1 MMLVAPDA
9 MLNVFCLSASLSLR
23 LSVCDLQTLVWVFN
37 LLPSVTCLP
46 HPSHSLTAPHTP
58 VCPWPLPLWVTS
70 FFFTVSLYQLSLLLL
85 PTFFLTAAP
94 FISHLSRFPLC
105 FFPAL
110 NPSLLSL
117 SSTCP
122 KRNTISKPSFSLFPW
137 TPPQSFLDE
146 NAGHVHGTQAR
157 GDRDWPSGGMR
168 WRLTAMFNIYT
179 PQLYLYIN
187 AFICDIFLELYESS
201 WPQHL
206 KTHTHT
212 HTKLPL
218 CFVLITSGE
227 TKPPCTCNQSR
238 CQLSRLMA
246 PSSL

>member
-1 MMLVAPDA
+1 MP
-9 MLNVFCLSASLSLR
+9 CLMY
-23 LSVCDLQTLVWVFN
+23 SVC
-37 LLPSVTCLP
+37 LPPCPSVCLSVTCRHLFGFLIFYPQWPVSPTPPTLSLP
-46 HPSHSLTAPHTP
+46 LTP

-137 TPPQSFLDE
+137 TPPPNLFLDE

-212 HTKLPL
+212 KLPL